1 MSGTE
6 ESWETL
12 HKKVAYEKQKM
23 DEILGKDKVLQNF
36 IRIEGQ
42 LRELE
47 EKLFE
52 WEWYLW

>member
-52 WEWYLW
+52 WE